1 MINQNNNFLI
11 ILSAPSGG
19 GKSTIL
25 NEVLKLRDNIDYSIS
40 YTTRAPRGA
49 EQNGVHYHFVDEVA
63 FLAKLEA
70 QDFLEH
76 AKVFDKYW
84 YGTSLSYTRS
94 RLEKSRHV
102 IMDIDVQGAAQ
113 IAATG
118 KVPCVRIFILP
129 PNMEELKKRLIH
141 RGTDS
146 EEDIAS
152 RLATAR
158 KELDRIPEYDYL
170 VINDD
175 LEQAVAD
182 VLAIIRAEELKV
194 SGYQQPKQEF
204 LQ

>member
-1 MINQNNNFLI
+1 LINQNNNFLI

>member
-1 MINQNNNFLI
+1 MINKNNSFLI

-25 NEVLKLRDNIDYSIS
+25 REVLKLRDNIDYSIS

-49 EQNGVHYHFVDEVA
+49 EENGVHYHFVSEA
-63 FLAKLEA
+63 EFLAKLEA

-102 IMDIDVQGAAQ
+102 IMDIDVQGASQ
-113 IAATG
+113 IAAAG
-118 KVPCVRIFILP
+118 KVPCVRIFIIP
-129 PNMEELKKRLIH
+129 PNMEELKRRLVL
-141 RGTDS
+141 RGEDS

-152 RLATAR
+152 RLATAK
-158 KELDRIPEYDYL
+158 KELDYIPEYDYL
-170 VINDD
+170 VINDE
-175 LEQAVAD
+175 LEDAVSD
-182 VLAIIRAEELKV
+182 VLAIIRAEELKT
-194 SGYQQPKQEF
+194 SGNQEAQQVF

>member
-1 MINQNNNFLI
+1 LINQNNNFLI

-182 VLAIIRAEELKV
+182 VLAIIRAEELRV

>member
-182 VLAIIRAEELKV
+182 VLAIIRAEELRV

>member
-1 MINQNNNFLI
+1 M
-11 ILSAPSGG
+11 SAPSGG